1 MPRVPPAR
9 VTWSRSDSITV
20 TSTGAGAV
28 AALCDTTDALLLLLN
43 TMTGDGFRRS
53 ALRLAAVEELRSV
66 RGPTQARSGTA
77 VLTERTGAGVGLC
90 VGDGGAD
97 IGEGT
102 RTGASLRG
110 EVEEARL
117 TGVSDL
123 IDEVSFVCEPLRP
136 TSSRLTELSTE
147 SRMSFPYDER

>member
-1 MPRVPPAR
+1 
-9 VTWSRSDSITV
+9 
-20 TSTGAGAV
+20 
-28 AALCDTTDALLLLLN
+28 
-43 TMTGDGFRRS
+43 MTGDGFRRS
-53 ALRLAAVEELRSV
+53 ALRLAAVDELCST